1 MGSRLLEI
9 KQGSQSFYIGD
20 EKNSEAEVHF
30 VRVGE
35 TRIILDHTHVAEHL
49 RGKNV
54 GQQLVKA
61 AVEYAEKEKLHVI
74 PLCPFAKAEFEKNP
88 EYQKLLG

>member
-1 MGSRLLEI
+1 MDI
-9 KQGSQSFYIGD
+9 KQGTQSFYIGN
-20 EKNSEAEVHF
+20 EENSEAEVHF

-49 RGKNV
+49 RGQNV

-61 AVEYAEKEKLHVI
+61 AVEYAKKEKLLVI
-74 PLCPFAKAEFEKNP
+74 PLCPFAKAEFEKHP
-88 EYQKLLG
+88 EYQELLG

>member
-1 MGSRLLEI
+1 LLQI

-30 VRVGE
+30 VRAGE

-49 RGKNV
+49 RGQNV

-61 AVEYAEKEKLHVI
+61 AVEYAKKEKLHVT
-74 PLCPFAKAEFEKNP
+74 PLCPFAKAEFDKNP

>member
-1 MGSRLLEI
+1 MLLEI
-9 KQGSQSFYIGD
+9 KQGSQSFYIGDD

-61 AVEYAEKEKLHVI
+61 AVEYAKKEKLLVI
-74 PLCPFAKAEFEKNP
+74 PLCPFAKAEFEKNS
-88 EYQKLLG
+88 EYQELLG

>member
-1 MGSRLLEI
+1 MEI
-9 KQGSQSFYIGD
+9 KQGSQSFYIGN
-20 EKNSEAEVHF
+20 EENSEAEVHF

-35 TRIILDHTHVAEHL
+35 SRIILDHTHVAEHL
-49 RGKNV
+49 RGQNI

-61 AVEYAEKEKLHVI
+61 AVEYAKKEKLLVI

-88 EYQKLLG
+88 EYQELQG

>member
-1 MGSRLLEI
+1 MDI
-9 KQGSQSFYIGD
+9 KQGTQSFYIGN
-20 EKNSEAEVHF
+20 EENSEAEVHF

-49 RGKNV
+49 RGQNV

-61 AVEYAEKEKLHVI
+61 AVEYAKKEKLQVI
-74 PLCPFAKAEFEKNP
+74 PLCPFAKAEFEKHP
-88 EYQKLLG
+88 EYQDLLG

>member
-1 MGSRLLEI
+1 MDI
-9 KQGSQSFYIGD
+9 KQGTQSFYIGN
-20 EKNSEAEVHF
+20 EENSEAEVHF

-49 RGKNV
+49 RGQNV

-61 AVEYAEKEKLHVI
+61 AVEYAKKEKLQVI
-74 PLCPFAKAEFEKNP
+74 PLCPFAKAEFEKHP
-88 EYQKLLG
+88 EYQELLG

>member
-1 MGSRLLEI
+1 MLQI

-30 VRVGE
+30 VRAGE

-49 RGKNV
+49 RGQNV
-54 GQQLVKA
+54 GQELVKA
-61 AVEYAEKEKLHVI
+61 AVEYAKKEKLHVI
-74 PLCPFAKAEFEKNP
+74 PLCPFAKAEFDKNP